1 MSLKEKGF
9 IKSWQKDWYYANAS
23 NVNLS
28 NVTLPTSQLNIW
40 RAKFTWLLTYNRRW
54 HIPTCAEN
62 GTTSTRPLT
71 TRPLT
76 TRPLTTRPLTT
87 RPLWLH
93 PTGGSGGL
101 APWLGYRE
109 HSSR

>member
-54 HIPTCAEN
+54 HIPTSAEH

-71 TRPLT
+71 TRPLF
-76 TRPLTTRPLTT
+76 LL
-87 RPLWLH
+87 LDNLS
-93 PTGGSGGL
+93 PTQLASRQLVPFGFTPQRGPGGL
-101 APWLGYRE
+101 PPG
-109 HSSR
+109 